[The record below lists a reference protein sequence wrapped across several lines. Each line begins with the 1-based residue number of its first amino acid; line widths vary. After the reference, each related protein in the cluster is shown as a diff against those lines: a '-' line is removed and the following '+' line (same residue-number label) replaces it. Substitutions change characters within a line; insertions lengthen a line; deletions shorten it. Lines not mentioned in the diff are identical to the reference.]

1 MSFLLP
7 SLRYSSRFSA
17 GTSDQS
23 YNHVSSQHSIQM
35 PTMLC
40 LCPSTLHFYSF
51 TSPLPRTY
59 LVEVDN
65 WLPEVVGLPVE
76 IPHANLS
83 KVTRVVLVQV
93 RSVVVLSTSKTATT
107 GMLAVLSYT
116 TFTGGDMSA
125 ATR

>member
-1 MSFLLP
+1 
-7 SLRYSSRFSA
+7 
-17 GTSDQS
+17 
-23 YNHVSSQHSIQM
+23 
-35 PTMLC
+35 MLC